1 MAARWSEWRLFPDPR
16 KHGEL
21 VAPFGPG
28 CYEVRIG
35 EQLLLYGKGNHVA
48 ERLTSLLPEP
58 WGCGTRNNASKRA
71 DVFSQLGVVEY
82 RTLACG
88 SIAEAIEE
96 EEKLGARRSDY
107 VHQD

>member
-1 MAARWSEWRLFPDPR
+1 MQA
-16 KHGEL
+16 
-21 VAPFGPG
+21 
-28 CYEVRIG
+28 
-35 EQLLLYGKGNHVA
+35 
-48 ERLTSLLPEP
+48 
-58 WGCGTRNNASKRA
+58 KRA